1 MSINLFS
8 IYFAD
13 RPSKNHRYLI
23 KYLVVLK
30 TSSRALPTA
39 EEPSSL
45 LVLLLNDLVVLL
57 ALLEIQTYDTARKTN
72 IWCS

>member
-1 MSINLFS
+1 MNLYS
-8 IYFAD
+8 VYFVN

-23 KYLVVLK
+23 QYLVVLK

-57 ALLEIQTYDTARKTN
+57 ALLETQTYDTAIKTN
-72 IWCS
+72 I